1 MHAPFSL
8 SNPIRVLIADD
19 SSFMRAALSRMIES
33 DPMLKVV
40 GTATDGIDA
49 LEKASRLDPDVMTLD
64 VEMPKLSG
72 LEVLRRLMAGNP
84 RPVIMVSTLTGAGAQ
99 ATIEAFELGAFDCLA
114 KNITRGTTLSIL
126 QIRDELTEKLKVA
139 AANRHRLVRPLA
151 AVHRPVAPVIPAPVD
166 SSVRA
171 KRPTVIAIGTST
183 GGPRALQT
191 IIPALPVH
199 LPVGI
204 LIVQHMPPGFT
215 GPFAQ
220 RLNTLSSLNVREA
233 KDHDVVE
240 PGVALIAPAGWHM
253 TVRRTSSSQCSVA
266 IAKEPSNTLHR
277 PSVDV
282 MMQSVADVYG
292 SSAMGIILTGMG
304 SDGLQG
310 MSALFQKGGYTAA
323 QDEATSTVYGM
334 PRACAEAR
342 IVRRVLTL
350 EQVAG
355 EIIRVTQA
363 DLPGM
368 RVAQA

>member
-1 MHAPFSL
+1 MHPPFSP

-33 DPMLKVV
+33 DPMLRVV
-40 GTATDGIDA
+40 ATATDGLDA
-49 LEKASRLDPDVMTLD
+49 LEKAARLDPDVMTLD
-64 VEMPKLSG
+64 VEMPRLNG
-72 LEVLRRLMAGNP
+72 LEVLRRIMTEQP
-84 RPVIMVSTLTGAGAQ
+84 RPVIIVSTLTKAGAQ

-139 AANRHRLVRPLA
+139 AAHRHRVAKPAVLSPRPAREPLTA
-151 AVHRPVAPVIPAPVD
+151 ARPVRGRR
-166 SSVRA
+166 SS
-171 KRPTVIAIGTST
+171 VIAIGTST

-191 IIPALPVH
+191 IIPALPAG

-220 RLNTLSSLNVREA
+220 RLNSLSQLTVREA
-233 KDHDVVE
+233 QDHDRVE

-253 TVRRTSSSQCSVA
+253 
-266 IAKEPSNTLHR
+266 IAQRVSPSHCAVSISKEPPDTLHR

-282 MMQSVADVYG
+282 LMQSVADVYG
-292 SSAMGIILTGMG
+292 SSAAGIVLTGMG
-304 SDGLQG
+304 SDGLLG
-310 MSALFQKGGYTAA
+310 LGAIFQKGGYTAA

-334 PRACAEAR
+334 PRACAEAH
-342 IVRRVLTL
+342 IVR
-350 EQVAG
+350 QVVSLDQMAG
-355 EIIRVTQA
+355 EIVRLTQ
-363 DLPGM
+363 GE
-368 RVAQA
+368 QAGAPAAYA

>member
-1 MHAPFSL
+1 MHAPFSP

-33 DPMLKVV
+33 DPTLKVIA
-40 GTATDGIDA
+40 TATDGVDA
-49 LEKASRLDPDVMTLD
+49 LEKAARLDPDVMTLD
-64 VEMPKLSG
+64 VEMPRLNG
-72 LEVLRRLMAGNP
+72 LEVLRRIMTEHP
-84 RPVIMVSTLTGAGAQ
+84 RPVIMVSTLTKAGAQ

-139 AANRHRLVRPLA
+139 AAHRHR
-151 AVHRPVAPVIPAPVD
+151 VAKPFVPAPRPAPVPL
-166 SSVRA
+166 A
-171 KRPTVIAIGTST
+171 MPRPLRGRRPSVIAIGTST

-191 IIPALPVH
+191 IIPALPAH

-220 RLNTLSSLNVREA
+220 RLNSLSQLTVREA
-233 KDHDVVE
+233 QDHDRVE

-253 TVRRTSSSQCSVA
+253 TVQRITPSHCTVA
-266 IAKEPSNTLHR
+266 ISKEPPQTLHR

-282 MMQSVADVYG
+282 LMQSVADVYG
-292 SSAMGIILTGMG
+292 SSAAGIVLTGMG

-310 MSALFQKGGYTAA
+310 LSAIYQKGGYTAA
-323 QDEATSTVYGM
+323 QDEASSTVYGM
-334 PRACAEAR
+334 PRACVEAR
-342 IVRRVLTL
+342 IARQIVSLD
-350 EQVAG
+350 QMAG
-355 EIIRVTQA
+355 EIIR
-363 DLPGM
+363 L
-368 RVAQA
+368 AQAEPAGFPAAHA